1 MLRSKDVLFQRAGVT
16 RLRAVLASPGGA
28 SLVADAIDSHGC
40 AEALVRVAIAFRDE
54 SGRERKRWGLRGW
67 WGRKRGGGAE
77 GGGAEGG
84 GAEEGA
90 ARVRASR
97 REARRDVARDAGA
110 TLESLAA
117 IAVVARAMN
126 ARPELVASLRD
137 ASRDGG
143 LDEAVRESARRAHA
157 SLAAAAAETGGDA

>member
-54 SGRERKRWGLRGW
+54 SGRQRKRRGLRGW
-67 WGRKRGGGAE
+67 WGRKR

-117 IAVVARAMN
+117 IPVIARAMN